1 MITLTATTE
10 YKIFTDGDGC
20 EDNDAD
26 SIKNEAK
33 CTAAARAV
41 GIDKTA
47 TADGGT
53 SGDAPPWCYVT
64 KDGDLMFNEDKNT
77 GECTADNTCICSKCA
92 AGGGSVPVELPEGAF
107 TKIAE
112 IPKDASGVKITVQ
125 SPKEGD
131 APAKG
136 ADLDVML
143 MEEDELPCLPAANKK
158 AADTNECT
166 QNLLLDSNDD
176 PDPNYAKCLAGFYC
190 QNKADDFDTDGSPA
204 DEVFSSGANCEANDR
219 LSIKSKQ
226 ECTDAAK
233 HVSIT
238 GFTPGPATDDGQTS
252 GANDDP
258 PYCYVEGGR
267 LMFNAEGVGKN
278 TGSCTADDKC
288 ICAVRKLGTEL
299 ADGVRKYTFTKE
311 LKGMSI
317 YFSGDD
323 AEVPVTETVELR
335 APNDKTT
342 EKLSLWVY
350 AFPHGN
356 VRRCTAAECRASSP
370 WTADGTVAEDTVS
383 GHTAGTCPKADEICP
398 KAVFTGTVTYSYDC
412 VELVSSGD

>member
-190 QNKADDFDTDGSPA
+190 QNKADDFDTDGDPA

-258 PYCYVEGGR
+258 KGCYVEDNK
-267 LMFNAEGVGKN
+267 LKFNTKGTN
-278 TGSCTADDKC
+278 TGPCTAEDKC
-288 ICAVRKLGTEL
+288 ICAVPKPGTEL

-311 LKGMSI
+311 LNGMSI

-323 AEVPVTETVELR
+323 TDVPVTETVELR
-335 APNDKTT
+335 APKGKTT

-350 AFPHGN
+350 AFPPT
-356 VRRCTAAECRASSP
+356 RCTTTQCKDKDGNQAEN
-370 WTADGTVAEDTVS
+370 TVS
-383 GHTAGTCPKADEICP
+383 GHNAGTCPNTDHYCP
-398 KAVFTGTVTYSYDC
+398 KAVVKFTGTVTYSYDC
-412 VELVSSGD
+412 VELVSD

>member
-20 EDNDAD
+20 EDEDNDAD
-26 SIKNEAK
+26 SIKDKDK
-33 CTAAARAV
+33 CTAAAKAV

-258 PYCYVEGGR
+258 KGCYVEDNK
-267 LMFNAEGVGKN
+267 LKFNTKGTN
-278 TGSCTADDKC
+278 TGPCTAEDKC
-288 ICAVRKLGTEL
+288 ICAVPKPGTEL

-311 LKGMSI
+311 LNGMSI

-323 AEVPVTETVELR
+323 TDVPVTETVELR
-335 APNDKTT
+335 APKGKTT

-350 AFPHGN
+350 AYPPN
-356 VRRCTAAECRASSP
+356 RCDAAACRASSP
-370 WTADGTVAEDTVS
+370 WTWNGAVAEDTVS
-383 GHTAGTCPKADEICP
+383 GHTAGTCPNSDNFCP
-398 KAVFTGTVTYSYDC
+398 KAVANYTGTVTYSYDC
-412 VELVSSGD
+412 VELVSD

>member
-92 AGGGSVPVELPEGAF
+92 AGGGSVAVDLPEGKF

-112 IPKDASGVKITVQ
+112 IPKNASGVKITVQ
-125 SPKEGD
+125 SPEKKYEIFQSLFRCEANTDTFSIKTKEECTV
-131 APAKG
+131 AAKALG
-136 ADLDVML
+136 IDQTATPDGHTSGVNDDPPYCYVKDGELMFNAEGKNTGRCTADDKCICWKFDGSKAGGDLDVML
-143 MEEDELPCLPAANKK
+143 MEEDELPCLPAANFT
-158 AADTNECT
+158 AAQTNDCT
-166 QNLLLDSNDD
+166 ENMLLDKWGD
-176 PDPNYAKCLAGFYC
+176 PDPNYPKCLAGFHC
-190 QNKADDFDTDGSPA
+190 KTDPDGIAHPTPK
-204 DEVFSSGANCEANDR
+204 EV
-219 LSIKSKQ
+219 
-226 ECTDAAK
+226 
-233 HVSIT
+233 
-238 GFTPGPATDDGQTS
+238 
-252 GANDDP
+252 
-258 PYCYVEGGR
+258 
-267 LMFNAEGVGKN
+267 
-278 TGSCTADDKC
+278 
-288 ICAVRKLGTEL
+288 TE
-299 ADGVRKYTFTKE
+299 E
-311 LKGMSI
+311 LNGMTI

-323 AEVPVTETVELR
+323 TEVPVTETVELR
-335 APNDKTT
+335 TPNDKTT

-350 AFPHGN
+350 AFPPTKCN
-356 VRRCTAAECRASSP
+356 ANNCVVPS
-370 WTADGTVAEDTVS
+370 ADGTWSASSTVAENTIS
-383 GHTAGTCPKADEICP
+383 GHNAGKCIAGSGDFCP
-398 KAVFTGTVTYSYDC
+398 KAVVKFTGTVTYSYDC
-412 VELVSSGD
+412 VELVSD